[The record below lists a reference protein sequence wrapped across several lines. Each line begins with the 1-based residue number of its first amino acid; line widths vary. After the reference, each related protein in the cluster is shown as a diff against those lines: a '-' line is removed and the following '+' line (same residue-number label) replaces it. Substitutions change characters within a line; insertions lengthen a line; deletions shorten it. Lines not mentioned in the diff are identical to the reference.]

1 MINVN
6 FTVNTNDYTL
16 VVVFVQK
23 PAASVSTTCIPTH
36 TGKKK
41 TVTLPIYTIYIFI
54 LAMYTAPSDSIVN
67 ISTVKYLKTAR
78 GTSLV
83 LLYLL
88 CVKSHPHTPNK
99 EKD

>member
-6 FTVNTNDYTL
+6 FTVNANDYTL

-41 TVTLPIYTIYIFI
+41 KKVTLPIYTIYIFI
-54 LAMYTAPSDSIVN
+54 LAMYTAPSGSIAN

-78 GTSLV
+78 DTSLV
-83 LLYLL
+83 VLL
-88 CVKSHPHTPNK
+88 
-99 EKD
+99 